1 MEHYPLDENKIE
13 DMTPAELAEY
23 AADMK
28 NILNRVFTIT
38 SHDLRSPFSGL
49 IGLSGM
55 LLNDVDNICSGNG
68 KLYVENI
75 HESINNT
82 YRLLETLFEWGK
94 IERGKVNDV
103 IELIPLRTLM
113 YDVEAD
119 LQSWTEKKEISLEHL
134 YAEDMLVYT
143 NSEMLEFVLKN
154 YITNAVKYSARG
166 ASVIIE
172 CSGESG
178 NQRIKVS
185 DRGTGISAENIAKL
199 FKPEIIWRHMGTED
213 EPGTGI
219 GLIAS
224 HRYAG
229 LFGASLHVESV
240 VGTGSSFSIILPER
254 PV

>member
-1 MEHYPLDENKIE
+1 MEHYPVHENKIE
-13 DMTPAELAEY
+13 EMTPAELAEY
-23 AADMK
+23 AADLK
-28 NILNRVFTIT
+28 TILNRVFTIT

-49 IGLSGM
+49 LGLSGM
-55 LLNDVDNICSGNG
+55 LLNDLDNICTGNG

-113 YDVEAD
+113 YDVESD
-119 LQSWTEKKEISLEHL
+119 LKSWTEKKDISLEHL
-134 YAEDMLVYT
+134 YSEDVLVYT

-154 YITNAVKYSARG
+154 YITNAVKYSPRG
-166 ASVIIE
+166 ASIKIE
-172 CSGESG
+172 CLGEGGTKRVS
-178 NQRIKVS
+178 VS
-185 DRGTGISAENIAKL
+185 DSGIGISEENIAKL
-199 FKPEIIWRHMGTED
+199 FRPEIIWRHMGTED

-229 LFGASLHVESV
+229 LFGASLHVASG
-240 VGTGSSFSIILPER
+240 VGTGSTFSIILPER